1 MAHICAIA
9 RGVARKNPYVIN
21 LFEQY
26 DIKDFSMLKNDM
38 KLTNFKVN
46 KNSKP
51 LHWTS
56 GKGHLSNKIGQ
67 WLQYR
72 KVETGKISYDETT
85 LFSEIL
91 VWRKTRKQAI
101 PERHHHYYESC
112 VGGGADGESPF
123 DEDKDD
129 DMEPEEQW

>member
-9 RGVARKNPYVIN
+9 RRVARKNPYVIN

-51 LHWTS
+51 LH
-56 GKGHLSNKIGQ
+56 
-67 WLQYR
+67 
-72 KVETGKISYDETT
+72 
-85 LFSEIL
+85 
-91 VWRKTRKQAI
+91 
-101 PERHHHYYESC
+101 
-112 VGGGADGESPF
+112 
-123 DEDKDD
+123 
-129 DMEPEEQW
+129 